1 MHLRHPLCILV
12 ATVLTACASAPDKPA
27 ADRAEGGGTVFVAE
41 NISVTYSGCDGKG
54 AGAASGC
61 VIEAISSTSSAPTG
75 GAGATNRRN
84 AMDAACAYAL
94 ANARHWMGERVEST
108 RLTERVGTS
117 TEKSA
122 RTGSGADGSG
132 EPRDG
137 MSLDAAN
144 DTRTTVRNVVRRNA
158 GGYMTGWAPS
168 SQDALG
174 DAEVSCAMTWN
185 RRNAE
190 LMRQATDA
198 ARR

>member
-1 MHLRHPLCILV
+1 MHLRHPLCTFAL
-12 ATVLTACASAPDKPA
+12 ATLLTACASAPDKPA
-27 ADRAEGGGTVFVAE
+27 AERAEGGGTVFVAE
-41 NISVTYSGCDGKG
+41 SIAVTYSGCAGK
-54 AGAASGC
+54 AGASARDC

-75 GAGATNRRN
+75 GAGAANRRN

-108 RLTERVGTS
+108 RITERVGTT

-132 EPRDG
+132 EPREG

-174 DAEVSCAMTWN
+174 ETEVSCTMTWS
-185 RRNAE
+185 RLNAE
-190 LMRQATDA
+190 LMQATGA